1 MFDDYGNGGYY
12 ADHFG
17 YVGDTYLAF
26 YGYPES
32 SMRRSYDL
40 NQYTFD
46 VFSDNQYENYGIET
60 FIETADNIYLIFRI
74 DWSGNYIIFQE
85 RDIVIE

>member
-1 MFDDYGNGGYY
+1 MEHTRKYQSQCSMIM
-12 ADHFG
+12 
-17 YVGDTYLAF
+17 VMVDTTPITSAMLVILTWLF

-46 VFSDNQYENYGIET
+46 VF
-60 FIETADNIYLIFRI
+60 FR
-74 DWSGNYIIFQE
+74 QP
-85 RDIVIE
+85 V